1 MIKFFAL
8 LLLSTTV
15 NAYVPTVESIFR
27 HGANPDV
34 TATGISLSFVV
45 KRIQPGESAVTSV
58 NDVSLLRSEKA
69 EDHYKVF
76 FTKVGETLK
85 VAQTRYTN
93 ASYSEDSLEHKI
105 YFPNFTA
112 YSIKPS
118 IEQAEKGI
126 FFGLLQSII
135 LNDGQHLINYLK
147 ALGLPVKLN
156 EEIINR
162 EKVEFLAD
170 YKRYLVTISKDRNAR
185 KTEMNPMRPE
195 DSNARERADQIMAEP
210 MYTDTKQVKLLRD
223 EGQVAWVVNAGAF
236 EAVASYRNRDIQR
249 IKYKSP
255 AGDYEIICKDYFLA
269 NGTHAVPRFMLIRGF
284 NGQSYQVEI
293 TNLRHYMEKEEG
305 LVKRLKNWDQILK
318 GKESL
323 EMRPEFLL

>member
-8 LLLSTTV
+8 LLVTTTV
-15 NAYVPTVESIFR
+15 SAYVPTVESVFR

-34 TATGISLSFVV
+34 TANGISLSLVV
-45 KRIQPGESAVTSV
+45 KRIQPGESSTPAV
-58 NDVSLLRSEKA
+58 NDVSLLRNEKV
-69 EDHYKVF
+69 EDHYRIF
-76 FTKVGETLK
+76 FTKIGETLK
-85 VAQTRYTN
+85 VAQTRYSN
-93 ASYSEDSLEHKI
+93 GSYSQGSLEHKI
-105 YFPNFTA
+105 YYPNFTA
-112 YSIKPS
+112 YTIKPS

-126 FFGLLQSII
+126 FFGLLQSIV
-135 LNDGQHLINYLK
+135 LNDGQQLLNYLK
-147 ALGLPVKLN
+147 ALGIPVKLN
-156 EEIINR
+156 NEIINR

-170 YKRYLVTISKDRNAR
+170 YKRYLVTISKDRNSR

-195 DSNARERADQIMAEP
+195 DNAARERADQIMAEP
-210 MYTDTKQVKLLRD
+210 MYIDTKQVKLSRD

-249 IKYKSP
+249 IKYRSP
-255 AGDYEIICKDYFLA
+255 AGDFEIICKDYFLA
-269 NGTHAVPRFMLIRGF
+269 NGSHAVPRIMLVKGF

-293 TNLRHYMEKEEG
+293 TNLRHAMEKEDD
-305 LVKRLKNWDQILK
+305 LVKRLKNWDEILK